1 MFDESGVEILRLGE
15 KFSFRYQQSG
25 GWYPEHAYL
34 PEGTW
39 QQEGTDLTY
48 SPQELTEQFDGATMA
63 GTYILA
69 DYTREYIHNYDFEAS
84 YGTINTYSR
93 SGGESY
99 YSYCVN
105 DELHLED
112 AYLNRHPVTT
122 NEELDVYL
130 DLRTEEARMA
140 KSEDPYGAL
149 VKVLYYGFPNN
160 GALSE
165 DGNSLQEYFGV
176 SDMRASQMTQYAVH
190 YYSDGTEV
198 NLDESVYGEEAIAYY
213 QALIGMNA
221 EWNVQ
226 AMEVPE
232 NVRCELY
239 VFSNDEWDENGVPSS
254 QNTVALQ
261 KETLEPPVD
270 PTPDPEPTP
279 DPDPTPE
286 PQPQPE
292 ETVETAA
299 DTNAMVYVGLAGAS
313 AFILTGVL
321 LVKRKSQKEQ

>member
-1 MFDESGVEILRLGE
+1 M
-15 KFSFRYQQSG
+15 
-25 GWYPEHAYL
+25 
-34 PEGTW
+34 
-39 QQEGTDLTY
+39 
-48 SPQELTEQFDGATMA
+48 
-63 GTYILA
+63 
-69 DYTREYIHNYDFEAS
+69 
-84 YGTINTYSR
+84 
-93 SGGESY
+93 
-99 YSYCVN
+99 
-105 DELHLED
+105 
-112 AYLNRHPVTT
+112 
-122 NEELDVYL
+122 
-130 DLRTEEARMA
+130 
-140 KSEDPYGAL
+140 
-149 VKVLYYGFPNN
+149 
-160 GALSE
+160 
-165 DGNSLQEYFGV
+165 
-176 SDMRASQMTQYAVH
+176 
-190 YYSDGTEV
+190 

-261 KETLEPPVD
+261 TETLEPPVD
-270 PTPDPEPTP
+270 PTP

-313 AFILTGVL
+313 EFILTGVL
-321 LVKRKSQKEQ
+321 LVKRRSQKEQ

>member
-93 SGGESY
+93 SGSESY
-99 YSYCVN
+99 SSYCVN

-112 AYLNRHPVTT
+112 VYLNRHPVTT

-213 QALIGMNA
+213 QGLIGMNA

-232 NVRCELY
+232 NVRCKLY
-239 VFSNDEWDENGVPSS
+239 VFSNDEWDENGGHPHRTRSRCRQRHWS
-254 QNTVALQ
+254 RRSIRRQIRHRIRIQHQNHSHSRKKRWRRL
-261 KETLEPPVD
+261 L
-270 PTPDPEPTP
+270 TPMRWSMSVWP
-279 DPDPTPE
+279 
-286 PQPQPE
+286 
-292 ETVETAA
+292 AHRH
-299 DTNAMVYVGLAGAS
+299 S
-313 AFILTGVL
+313 F
-321 LVKRKSQKEQ
+321 

>member
-1 MFDESGVEILRLGE
+1 
-15 KFSFRYQQSG
+15 
-25 GWYPEHAYL
+25 
-34 PEGTW
+34 
-39 QQEGTDLTY
+39 
-48 SPQELTEQFDGATMA
+48 
-63 GTYILA
+63 
-69 DYTREYIHNYDFEAS
+69 
-84 YGTINTYSR
+84 
-93 SGGESY
+93 
-99 YSYCVN
+99 
-105 DELHLED
+105 
-112 AYLNRHPVTT
+112 
-122 NEELDVYL
+122 
-130 DLRTEEARMA
+130 
-140 KSEDPYGAL
+140 
-149 VKVLYYGFPNN
+149 
-160 GALSE
+160 
-165 DGNSLQEYFGV
+165 
-176 SDMRASQMTQYAVH
+176 MTQYAVH

-261 KETLEPPVD
+261 TETLEPPVDPTPEPEPTPD

-313 AFILTGVL
+313 AFVLTGVL

>member
-1 MFDESGVEILRLGE
+1 
-15 KFSFRYQQSG
+15 
-25 GWYPEHAYL
+25 
-34 PEGTW
+34 
-39 QQEGTDLTY
+39 
-48 SPQELTEQFDGATMA
+48 MA

-112 AYLNRHPVTT
+112 VYLNRHPVTT

-198 NLDESVYGEEAIAYY
+198 NLDESVYGEEVIAYY

-239 VFSNDEWDENGVPSS
+239 VFSNDEWDENGVPFS

-261 KETLEPPVD
+261 TETLELPVDPTPEPEPTPD

-313 AFILTGVL
+313 AFVLTGVL